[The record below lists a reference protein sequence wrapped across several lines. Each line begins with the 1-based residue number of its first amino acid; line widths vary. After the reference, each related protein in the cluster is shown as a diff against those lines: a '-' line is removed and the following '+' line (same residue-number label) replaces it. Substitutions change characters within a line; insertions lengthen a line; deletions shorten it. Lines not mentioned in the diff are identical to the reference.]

1 MLPAKAG
8 PLDLGEEEKRSMDRQ
23 ASSVSFV
30 ISPTR
35 TSDVGPPGPSP
46 VNAAFRQT
54 ARSVKQPRKTRPSL
68 NLFGGGQ
75 KQKQQSTSSLVSIKN
90 SEEEG
95 LWENAAIEDSSQVEF
110 PKDGRRCPIF
120 DPFTPYRVAWDL
132 AMMGAILFVM
142 IVTPFEM
149 AFIADPGTFI
159 RLPAAPS
166 SVWLWCMNRLIDFG
180 FFVDLLLAF
189 NTAYFDEAS
198 GHWVTDRYVIAR
210 SYLQAWFWLDLV
222 SLVPYSVLPVS
233 EKAGLLRFVKLA
245 RLMRLLRAFKSPRIL
260 ANLYKHI
267 TLHNRT
273 QTLVKYI
280 TLLIVTIHWSACCL
294 RLATSIHLDKC
305 GEHHDKC
312 PATVLTDS
320 KFWVDGVWPQYLA
333 AVLWAFQCLQ
343 GESAA
348 ETHVELLLNVVVMLL
363 GCLELAF
370 MLGELTNT
378 LTNLDP
384 VGNEFK
390 LTFDSLND
398 YMTKKNFPIA
408 LRLRLREYI
417 MLAEPVYRDN
427 YYRALLEKLSPRL
440 EAIVAHQNLGNV
452 VNRIPFFAYTVQRAY
467 GVNTGSLVALKPSR
481 DVTDA
486 DAGAAGDVRLAH
498 VVNVPTYLK
507 YDVEYVDDA
516 SVETGVSHARV
527 VVDRN
532 DVALRTKIQQTLY
545 QRDHFVIAVARL
557 LEPQLVMHSDII
569 VYRNLSLND
578 VMYIVETGYIVL
590 FGADPTRSERVLV
603 RKSNDSFG
611 DDIAMNVGGKEPVLR
626 QFTAKAKRK
635 TRLFTLGSGRFNA
648 LLEGPTFS
656 IFRTYISLYGRWMRI
671 RMVLFRGLKS
681 GQVRR
686 QLTALRSRRALAML
700 GASSTTSS
708 TSSAPPPP
716 PPAARVDA
724 APLVAALLRLAP
736 AGDGELL
743 AAFGAGDAAH
753 VLDALAGRVGAP
765 VAAAAADPGARAT
778 QLRTLC
784 EAVCRGLVD
793 LAFRNAAPPGV
804 APLVLDLAAR
814 LRGRTPAPAAGDDG
828 YDRDDDDDDLRYRPA
843 DDGDDP
849 LLDDFATTLW
859 HGQPRGVR
867 KRRAR
872 RDGAPACGD
881 GLLGRDWIECV
892 TGPAAGQ

>member
-1 MLPAKAG
+1 
-8 PLDLGEEEKRSMDRQ
+8 
-23 ASSVSFV
+23 
-30 ISPTR
+30 
-35 TSDVGPPGPSP
+35 
-46 VNAAFRQT
+46 
-54 ARSVKQPRKTRPSL
+54 
-68 NLFGGGQ
+68 
-75 KQKQQSTSSLVSIKN
+75 
-90 SEEEG
+90 
-95 LWENAAIEDSSQVEF
+95 
-110 PKDGRRCPIF
+110 
-120 DPFTPYRVAWDL
+120 
-132 AMMGAILFVM
+132 
-142 IVTPFEM
+142 
-149 AFIADPGTFI
+149 
-159 RLPAAPS
+159 
-166 SVWLWCMNRLIDFG
+166 MNRLIDFG

-312 PATVLTDS
+312 PATVLTAS
-320 KFWVDGVWPQYLA
+320 
-333 AVLWAFQCLQ
+333 
-343 GESAA
+343 S
-348 ETHVELLLNVVVMLL
+348 
-363 GCLELAF
+363 
-370 MLGELTNT
+370 
-378 LTNLDP
+378 
-384 VGNEFK
+384 
-390 LTFDSLND
+390 
-398 YMTKKNFPIA
+398 
-408 LRLRLREYI
+408 
-417 MLAEPVYRDN
+417 
-427 YYRALLEKLSPRL
+427 
-440 EAIVAHQNLGNV
+440 NV
-452 VNRIPFFAYTVQRAY
+452 VNRIPFFAYTVQRA

-532 DVALRTKIQQTLY
+532 DVLLRTKIQQTLY

-578 VMYIVETGYIVL
+578 VM
-590 FGADPTRSERVLV
+590 
-603 RKSNDSFG
+603 
-611 DDIAMNVGGKEPVLR
+611 PVLR

-681 GQVRR
+681 GQNTHVE
-686 QLTALRSRRALAML
+686 
-700 GASSTTSS
+700 STLNH
-708 TSSAPPPP
+708 PF
-716 PPAARVDA
+716 PAARAGRRAVGVGPRGA
-724 APLVAALLRLAP
+724 AP
-736 AGDGELL
+736 
-743 AAFGAGDAAH
+743 
-753 VLDALAGRVGAP
+753 
-765 VAAAAADPGARAT
+765 
-778 QLRTLC
+778 
-784 EAVCRGLVD
+784 
-793 LAFRNAAPPGV
+793 
-804 APLVLDLAAR
+804 
-814 LRGRTPAPAAGDDG
+814 GRTPVPAAGDDG

-843 DDGDDP
+843 GDR
-849 LLDDFATTLW
+849 AGKERTTAPTRSSTTSRRRS
-859 HGQPRGVR
+859 GTASPGRPQAPGAAR
-867 KRRAR
+867 RRAGLR
-872 RDGAPACGD
+872 RRR
-881 GLLGRDWIECV
+881 LGRDWIGV
-892 TGPAAGQ
+892 RGPAAGQ

>member
-1 MLPAKAG
+1 
-8 PLDLGEEEKRSMDRQ
+8 
-23 ASSVSFV
+23 
-30 ISPTR
+30 
-35 TSDVGPPGPSP
+35 
-46 VNAAFRQT
+46 
-54 ARSVKQPRKTRPSL
+54 
-68 NLFGGGQ
+68 
-75 KQKQQSTSSLVSIKN
+75 
-90 SEEEG
+90 
-95 LWENAAIEDSSQVEF
+95 
-110 PKDGRRCPIF
+110 
-120 DPFTPYRVAWDL
+120 
-132 AMMGAILFVM
+132 
-142 IVTPFEM
+142 
-149 AFIADPGTFI
+149 
-159 RLPAAPS
+159 
-166 SVWLWCMNRLIDFG
+166 
-180 FFVDLLLAF
+180 
-189 NTAYFDEAS
+189 
-198 GHWVTDRYVIAR
+198 
-210 SYLQAWFWLDLV
+210 
-222 SLVPYSVLPVS
+222 
-233 EKAGLLRFVKLA
+233 
-245 RLMRLLRAFKSPRIL
+245 
-260 ANLYKHI
+260 
-267 TLHNRT
+267 
-273 QTLVKYI
+273 
-280 TLLIVTIHWSACCL
+280 
-294 RLATSIHLDKC
+294 
-305 GEHHDKC
+305 
-312 PATVLTDS
+312 
-320 KFWVDGVWPQYLA
+320 
-333 AVLWAFQCLQ
+333 
-343 GESAA
+343 
-348 ETHVELLLNVVVMLL
+348 
-363 GCLELAF
+363 

-516 SVETGVSHARV
+516 S
-527 VVDRN
+527 
-532 DVALRTKIQQTLY
+532 
-545 QRDHFVIAVARL
+545 
-557 LEPQLVMHSDII
+557 LVMHSDII

-590 FGADPTRSERVLV
+590 FGADPSRSERVLV

-681 GQVRR
+681 GQNTHVEST
-686 QLTALRSRRALAML
+686 LNHPFPAPDALR
-700 GASSTTSS
+700 
-708 TSSAPPPP
+708 
-716 PPAARVDA
+716 
-724 APLVAALLRLAP
+724 
-736 AGDGELL
+736 
-743 AAFGAGDAAH
+743 
-753 VLDALAGRVGAP
+753 
-765 VAAAAADPGARAT
+765 
-778 QLRTLC
+778 
-784 EAVCRGLVD
+784 AVCRGLVD
-793 LAFRNAAPPGV
+793 LAFRGAAPPGV

-814 LRGRTPAPAAGDDG
+814 LRGRAPVPAAGDDG
-828 YDRDDDDDDLRYRPA
+828 CDRDDDDDDLRYRPA
-843 DDGDDP
+843 GDGADP

-892 TGPAAGQ
+892 TGPTAGQ

>member
-1 MLPAKAG
+1 
-8 PLDLGEEEKRSMDRQ
+8 
-23 ASSVSFV
+23 
-30 ISPTR
+30 
-35 TSDVGPPGPSP
+35 
-46 VNAAFRQT
+46 
-54 ARSVKQPRKTRPSL
+54 
-68 NLFGGGQ
+68 
-75 KQKQQSTSSLVSIKN
+75 
-90 SEEEG
+90 
-95 LWENAAIEDSSQVEF
+95 
-110 PKDGRRCPIF
+110 
-120 DPFTPYRVAWDL
+120 
-132 AMMGAILFVM
+132 
-142 IVTPFEM
+142 M

-312 PATVLTDS
+312 PATVLTAS
-320 KFWVDGVWPQYLA
+320 TGLHA
-333 AVLWAFQCLQ
+333 R
-343 GESAA
+343 
-348 ETHVELLLNVVVMLL
+348 
-363 GCLELAF
+363 
-370 MLGELTNT
+370 ELTNT

-516 SVETGVSHARV
+516 SVETGVSRRV

-532 DVALRTKIQQTLY
+532 DVLLRTKIQQTLY

-590 FGADPTRSERVLV
+590 FGADPSRSERVLV

-681 GQVRR
+681 GQNTHVEST
-686 QLTALRSRRALAML
+686 LNHPFPGAAPAHGAPEPRRARDARGLEHDVEHVEHA
-700 GASSTTSS
+700 A
-708 TSSAPPPP
+708 AAA
-716 PPAARVDA
+716 AARGAYRGGA
-724 APLVAALLRLAP
+724 ARRRAP
-736 AGDGELL
+736 APRGGDGGELL
-743 AAFGAGDAAH
+743 AAFGAGTPRTSSTRSRAAS
-753 VLDALAGRVGAP
+753 ARP
-765 VAAAAADPGARAT
+765 SPRPRPTGARAT

-793 LAFRNAAPPGV
+793 LAFSGGAAGRRAVGVGPRGAAP
-804 APLVLDLAAR
+804 
-814 LRGRTPAPAAGDDG
+814 GRTPVPAAGDDG

-843 DDGDDP
+843 GD
-849 LLDDFATTLW
+849 
-859 HGQPRGVR
+859 
-867 KRRAR
+867 RA
-872 RDGAPACGD
+872 GKECEIPNFKGSF
-881 GLLGRDWIECV
+881 LGRFPLVSADFGRAIISRNGLE
-892 TGPAAGQ
+892 A